1 MFPTNAVNT
10 ATDNYDK
17 DNFDLRLNTITTNN
31 NDRRN
36 GSDLHITSLY

>member
-17 DNFDLRLNTITTNN
+17 DTFDLNHNITTTNN
-31 NDRRN
+31 DRGN